1 MPAGGEV
8 VPQMWTY
15 ERTIFGGQPFRAFV
29 WMQGHTYTNFKNPQI
44 EGMLLRAIAWA
55 GHYPVDSLVNGAP
68 PARSGGRGRGRQGGT
83 DAPPPPAGRGGM

>member
-1 MPAGGEV
+1 MLATAPMPSSGEV

-44 EGMLLRAIAWA
+44 EGMILRGIAWA
-55 GHYPVDSLVNGAP
+55 AHYPGRDARERHGAR
-68 PARSGGRGRGRQGGT
+68 ARRTRPGPSGRLGGR
-83 DAPPPPAGRGGM
+83 